1 MSRPKQFELKCN
13 QGGKAKAGNA
23 ICVLDRGAVRFE
35 FRRNWILKQR
45 PDSVQIHDCEPPDD
59 NCVLGVS
66 HFPVPFD
73 SSAVPLRELVTATVA
88 GDEREIIERKEAVEI
103 QRDDLELD
111 WPELRYMDKE
121 TRREAFSRIAVGR
134 GSGVH
139 CLITFAFCVDQA
151 KRFVPAW
158 NEVLRSLVLG
168 CYVED
173 PTVGP
178 RTM

>member
-1 MSRPKQFELKCN
+1 MSRPKQFELKRN
-13 QGGKAKAGNA
+13 HGWKAKAGNA

-88 GDEREIIERKEAVEI
+88 TTTGACADADASISC
-103 QRDDLELD
+103 
-111 WPELRYMDKE
+111 
-121 TRREAFSRIAVGR
+121 REASVIAYPRIGQR
-134 GSGVH
+134 
-139 CLITFAFCVDQA
+139 ITDVRQQICQ
-151 KRFVPAW
+151 KPQ
-158 NEVLRSLVLG
+158 
-168 CYVED
+168 
-173 PTVGP
+173 
-178 RTM
+178 